1 MSDSPLPWAWPAP
14 ELGEPA
20 WPGPPPAY
28 DPAAGAAYAPAAADP
43 DAANGLP
50 TPRRGS
56 RRHSYLFFFESRC
69 PAPVRAP
76 GRRGPPGV
84 VRDPSTVSFETSSG
98 RRILGFILIM

>member
-43 DAANGLP
+43 DAANALP

-56 RRHSYLFFFESRC
+56 RVSATWRAVSSHS
-69 PAPVRAP
+69 A
-76 GRRGPPGV
+76 GV
-84 VRDPSTVSFETSSG
+84 VGMPTRSRPPKRPPSP
-98 RRILGFILIM
+98 

>member
-28 DPAAGAAYAPAAADP
+28 DPAAGAAYAPAAAADP
-43 DAANGLP
+43 DAANALP

-56 RRHSYLFFFESRC
+56 RRRA
-69 PAPVRAP
+69 AP
-76 GRRGPPGV
+76 
-84 VRDPSTVSFETSSG
+84 E
-98 RRILGFILIM
+98 